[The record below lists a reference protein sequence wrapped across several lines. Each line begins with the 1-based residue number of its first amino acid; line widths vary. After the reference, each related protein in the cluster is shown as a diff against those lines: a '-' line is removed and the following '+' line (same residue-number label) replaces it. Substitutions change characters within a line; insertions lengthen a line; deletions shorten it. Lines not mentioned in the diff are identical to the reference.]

1 MAFKHRNQMMLEQH
15 LHTAQ
20 VHNNMRDVLVELIL
34 ESQMDIDQVRETFYD
49 LFSEE
54 DASMLNEVWDEVMD
68 DLPELN

>member
-15 LHTAQ
+15 MHATQLHE
-20 VHNNMRDVLVELIL
+20 NMRGVLIELIL

-49 LFSEE
+49 LFSNENV
-54 DASMLNEVWDEVMD
+54 SSLNEVWDEVME